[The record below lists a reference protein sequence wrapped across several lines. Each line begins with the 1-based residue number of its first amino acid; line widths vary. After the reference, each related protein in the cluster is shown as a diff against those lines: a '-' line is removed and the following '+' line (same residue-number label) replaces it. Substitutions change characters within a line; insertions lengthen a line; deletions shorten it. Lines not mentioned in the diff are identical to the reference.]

1 MHDQIVDTCSPLILC
16 CTPQVNYLGH
26 WLLTHQLLA
35 GQQRLRTT
43 PQKHRHRTSDLVLQ
57 PFAAIAS
64 IQRTARHQR
73 PHQSLLNLDTVQHA
87 ASDGTRVVLL
97 SSMTHRAGRIQFDD
111 LHAKKSYNA
120 FRRYADSKLALLL
133 AVRAFAQRMQR

>member
-1 MHDQIVDTCSPLILC
+1 MHDQIVGTCSSLILC
-16 CTPQVNYLGH
+16 RTPQVNYLGH

-35 GQQRLRTT
+35 GQQRLRTNA
-43 PQKHRHRTSDLVLQ
+43 QKHSHGTSELILQ
-57 PFAAIAS
+57 PLAAS
-64 IQRTARHQR
+64 TRRTAKHHRK
-73 PHQSLLNLDTVQHA
+73 HQSLLNHDDTVQHA

-111 LHAKKSYNA
+111 LHATKSYNA